1 MLHHTPWGKLQR
13 DEDGV
18 PTARLGLA
26 EHSMDVAATF
36 EALLA
41 LPTVAARLQ
50 TLTRTPLDA
59 TVGSRLAVFAFLHDI
74 GKTSVGFQSKALPEQ
89 EARTLLRRRGIELHE
104 RGHTRIVGGLLCK
117 SSFRAVFPVEE
128 IVAWGS
134 AHLDLWLAAISHH
147 GDPIRERDLHRRG
160 PQSLWEPADGYSP
173 MEAVRML
180 AERARTWF
188 PDAWTN
194 GEALPNEPD
203 FIHAFAGFVSL
214 ADWIASNDAPGFF
227 PYADHGAG
235 ERADFARSRATEVL
249 RRMRIDVE
257 DARADLRRRAPDFGD
272 VFRTAAG
279 TPFDPSLLQTG
290 MADRSLGQIV
300 VAEAETGS
308 GKTEAA
314 LWRFKT
320 LFEAGEVDSLAFV
333 LPTRVAAVSLEGRVR
348 RFFERLFPDARL
360 RPNVVLAVPGYISAD
375 GEIGQRDA
383 LDALARFETLWPDS
397 DDESAAHRRWA
408 AEHAK
413 RYLAAAAA
421 VGTVDQALLTG
432 LTTRHAHLRG
442 AALLRALIV
451 VDEVHASDAYM
462 TQLLT
467 GVLRRHAKAGGH
479 ALLLSATL
487 GSDARAHLLDQRPP
501 RLRPGETRPTPDG
514 PDPASAPYPAL
525 TDATRMRNLQGSGR
539 EKCVEVS
546 LAPTLADPE
555 ATAATAA
562 EASEQGVRVLVVR
575 NTVDGAVAVQRALE
589 ARLGPDHPALFRI
602 AGRTRPR
609 HVVAPHHGRF
619 AAPDRRLLDHA
630 VDRVFGRDAPRGGG
644 VVLVGTQTLEQSLD
658 IDADLLLTDLAP
670 ADVLLQ
676 RFGRLHRHPET
687 VRPTGFETARA
698 IVATPA
704 ERDLAPFLERRAGR
718 PRHGLGAV
726 YENLLSVEATW
737 RALETKVR
745 LSLPHDNRVL
755 VEDATRRDVLAAL
768 ADTLGGDWPEHWR
781 EYEGRSG
788 AKRGAAEI
796 AKLDWSCPWDDQNW
810 AEPGERLRT
819 RLGLE
824 DRIAPLPGP
833 WTSPFGER
841 LTQMRIPGW
850 MAPDGRDDPETP
862 ANLLA
867 ADADTLAFDWNGA
880 HYRYSRLGLV
890 RDRGES

>member
-194 GEALPNEPD
+194 GEALPDEPD

-235 ERADFARSRATEVL
+235 ERADFARVRATEVL

-257 DARADLRRRAPDFGD
+257 DARADLHRRAPGFGD
-272 VFRTAAG
+272 VFQTAAG
-279 TPFDPSLLQTG
+279 MPFAPSPLQTG
-290 MADRSLGQIV
+290 MADRSLGRLV

-375 GEIGQRDA
+375 GETGQR
-383 LDALARFETLWPDS
+383 DALARFETLWPDS
-397 DDESAAHRRWA
+397 DNESAAHRRWA

-467 GVLRRHAKAGGH
+467 GVLRRHVDAGGH

-487 GSDARAHLLDQRPP
+487 GSDARAHLLDQRPL
-501 RLRPGETRPTPDG
+501 RLRPGETRATLDEPA
-514 PDPASAPYPAL
+514 PASAPYPAL

-546 LAPTLADPE
+546 LVPTLADPE

-562 EASEQGVRVLVVR
+562 EAAEQGARVLVVR

-589 ARLGPDHPALFRI
+589 ARLGPNHPALFRI
-602 AGRTRPR
+602 AGRKRPR

-630 VDRVFGRDAPRGGG
+630 VDRVRPRGDGPSG
-644 VVLVGTQTLEQSLD
+644 
-658 IDADLLLTDLAP
+658 AMLASVASSAP
-670 ADVLLQ
+670 PPTRGWILISTIS
-676 RFGRLHRHPET
+676 RLAISRALPGPSWSRSRDTTVHGPRATRSIRRTARRHPRT
-687 VRPTGFETARA
+687 
-698 IVATPA
+698 
-704 ERDLAPFLERRAGR
+704 RAGR
-718 PRHGLGAV
+718 HCTPPHV
-726 YENLLSVEATW
+726 
-737 RALETKVR
+737 ALR
-745 LSLPHDNRVL
+745 PF
-755 VEDATRRDVLAAL
+755 LAA
-768 ADTLGGDWPEHWR
+768 
-781 EYEGRSG
+781 
-788 AKRGAAEI
+788 
-796 AKLDWSCPWDDQNW
+796 
-810 AEPGERLRT
+810 
-819 RLGLE
+819 
-824 DRIAPLPGP
+824 
-833 WTSPFGER
+833 
-841 LTQMRIPGW
+841 
-850 MAPDGRDDPETP
+850 
-862 ANLLA
+862 A
-867 ADADTLAFDWNGA
+867 ADAEPD
-880 HYRYSRLGLV
+880 
-890 RDRGES
+890 